1 MYRFI
6 AYIYSIFSISLHFQI
21 IIFSKVSKYIL
32 LLTMKLKGKQ
42 LNPIIILWVH
52 VSTLNLTTF
61 IDNLDKLLWKYFLK
75 LKRHNGMLYV
85 TRFIGGEHFKVLLLS
100 NAIGLIQQFH
110 ATRHNNNG
118 FLSTKCLILIAMK
131 ECSSINGI
139 ALSCVSVA
147 YTTI

>member
-1 MYRFI
+1 MQFRYKYKFMSFLIAAYKLLARGPKYRLIRFVQGTNFWSQCIGLSYIWRQDEIYFVSFENPSKFI

-61 IDNLDKLLWKYFLK
+61 IDNLDKLLWKYFFEVEK
-75 LKRHNGMLYV
+75 TQWNVVCY
-85 TRFIGGEHFKVLLLS
+85 
-100 NAIGLIQQFH
+100 
-110 ATRHNNNG
+110 
-118 FLSTKCLILIAMK
+118 
-131 ECSSINGI
+131 
-139 ALSCVSVA
+139 
-147 YTTI
+147 